1 MCGPSLPAGGPG
13 AFMRDRKLATRYAR
27 ALLGALA
34 TPAEQNLADEFLNA
48 LSSSMGT
55 NAEFRGFLLDP
66 ATSSAAKKSLLETLC
81 ASRGVSDRV
90 KTFLG
95 MIVDNA
101 RLASLPSIAEVFHLE
116 REAGQGMV
124 GATLTTAAPLSPEHR
139 ARAAEALGK
148 LTGKKVNLK
157 TDVDPG
163 LLGGAVAQ
171 VGSVVY
177 DGSLKTQLARLRKT
191 MGEE

>member
-1 MCGPSLPAGGPG
+1 MRTGGH
-13 AFMRDRKLATRYAR
+13 AAR

-66 ATSSAAKKSLLETLC
+66 ATSSAAKKSLLENLC

-101 RLASLPSIAEVFHLE
+101 RLASLPSIADVFHLE

-124 GATLTTAAPLSPEHR
+124 GGTLTTAAPLSPEHR